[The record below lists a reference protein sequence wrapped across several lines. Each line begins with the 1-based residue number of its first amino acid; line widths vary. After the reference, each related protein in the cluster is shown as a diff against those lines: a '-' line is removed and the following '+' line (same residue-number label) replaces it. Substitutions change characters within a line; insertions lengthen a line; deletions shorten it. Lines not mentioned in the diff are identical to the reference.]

1 MAARQVS
8 RSRRGFT
15 LTELMIT
22 VAICAVMVAMAASA
36 LTNARKVA
44 RVGGEARFILQQ
56 LQSVRTAAV
65 SQGAAQG
72 YYIGPNGPA
81 APATPDTN
89 QAFVFWKQNPTDTV
103 VSYAPLTDRLDG
115 VRDTLPYSGAVSL
128 VTVDGTASASGVFQP
143 APMAIGFDMN
153 GQVTVTPGAL
163 PFPYC
168 IRIRDTTDPVIV
180 RYVILFN
187 DGTTKVQGNET
198 WCP

>member
-8 RSRRGFT
+8 RSGRGFT
-15 LTELMIT
+15 VVELLAT
-22 VAICAVMVAMAASA
+22 VAIAAVLIAIAGSA

-56 LQSVRTAAV
+56 LQSVRTSAV

-72 YYIGPNGPA
+72 YYFGPNGI
-81 APATPDTN
+81 APAGPDAN

-103 VSYAPLTDRLDG
+103 VSYAPLTDRLD
-115 VRDTLPYSGAVSL
+115 VNRDTLPTSGNDSL
-128 VTVDGTASASGVFQP
+128 VLVNGTASGSSVTQP
-143 APMAIGFDMN
+143 APISIGFDMN
-153 GQVTVTPGAL
+153 GQVTVTPG
-163 PFPYC
+163 PVTFPYC
-168 IRIRDTTDPVIV
+168 IRVSDITDPVIV

-187 DGTTKVQGNET
+187 DGTTKVQGDET